1 MPHREV
7 VHKQS
12 DTFGFQFV
20 ENALVIDGFGKIRV
34 LRYFNAERAGRKVGV
49 AHELNEP
56 SSEFVI
62 HKQVE
67 IKVDRNFKIGLRL
80 LQAFEVCY
88 RAAYY
93 LLRKFFEQVVFERYR
108 NDERRI

>member
-1 MPHREV
+1 M
-7 VHKQS
+7 
-12 DTFGFQFV
+12 FGFQFV
-20 ENALVIDGFGKIRV
+20 ENALVIVGFGKIRV

-49 AHELNEP
+49 AYRLNEP

-67 IKVDRNFKIGLRL
+67 IKVDRYFKIGLRL
-80 LQAFEVCY
+80 LQAFEIRY